1 MIMKNNK
8 FKGVDSIMNELI
20 FLTYSNNITIP
31 VLILVLVLV
40 ICIILMTF
48 FMLRYNALKTLLLI
62 QYNTN
67 NTNYHSLNLNNN
79 FFNISD
85 TSEIQGKVF
94 IRDIR
99 ILRKQLVF
107 DVYLYEN
114 YKNLKFKSNEKI
126 KVIQKNPR
134 YYNVIIKNSSLFY

>member
-1 MIMKNNK
+1 
-8 FKGVDSIMNELI
+8 MNELI